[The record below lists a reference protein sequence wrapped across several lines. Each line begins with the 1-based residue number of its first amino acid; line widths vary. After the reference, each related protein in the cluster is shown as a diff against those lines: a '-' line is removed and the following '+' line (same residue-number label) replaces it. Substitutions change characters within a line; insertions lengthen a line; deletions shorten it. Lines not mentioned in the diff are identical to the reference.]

1 MLTLKLSA
9 SNCSNKLVKLTPGG
23 AAYQKCYRKNGK
35 WCNMKLVLL
44 SGSFRSQSRSL
55 SILDEIQKCFSSYEF
70 ILPKLDSLPFYNE
83 DLANEKPQDIVD
95 LIDVIGMSDGIVVCS
110 PEYNHSIPAVLKNAI
125 DWTSRPAFESV
136 LKDKPITI
144 ITQANSSVGGARA
157 QAHIKLIFDSTLSHI
172 HPIHE
177 MMISSVSEV
186 INNSGEIIDDKVKT
200 RLKRH
205 IESFSKFVEQKKL

>member
-1 MLTLKLSA
+1 
-9 SNCSNKLVKLTPGG
+9 
-23 AAYQKCYRKNGK
+23 
-35 WCNMKLVLL
+35 MKLVLL

-83 DLANEKPQDIVD
+83 
-95 LIDVIGMSDGIVVCS
+95 GS